1 MAKILVVDDKP
12 NMLTLLESILCKD
25 GHEVVKAEN
34 GSEALRLYGEQGHID
49 LVISDLVMPQM
60 DGRELFLQ
68 LKALNPSVP
77 FVILTSFGTIK
88 TAVEVT
94 REGVFDFVTKSP
106 FDRVGM
112 RDIVKRALAQGGQ
125 PNKIGRLTPQVPA
138 QSGFAGIIG
147 KSHSMQA
154 LFRLIRMVAN
164 SHIAIM
170 IQGESG
176 TGKELV
182 AKAIYSHS
190 PRKDKPF
197 VALDCG
203 AVPETLLESELFGHL
218 KGSFTG
224 AVSTKKGLLERAD
237 GGTIFLDEISNTS
250 LSFQA
255 KFLRALQESEIRPLG
270 SNSSIK
276 INVRLIASSNRDLKN
291 LVKEGDFRQDLYYR
305 LAAMPL
311 LIPPLRE
318 RKEDI
323 PLLVQHFIAKS
334 CVEHNKP
341 LLGISHEALG
351 ALVAGPWLGNVRELE
366 NVISRAALFCETSII
381 DCSCLPH
388 VCHDDL
394 EKQHSSLKQRCKGV
408 ERERIIEAIVKNQGS
423 KRLAADELGISLA
436 SLYYKIKEYQIDT

>member
-1 MAKILVVDDKP
+1 
-12 NMLTLLESILCKD
+12 
-25 GHEVVKAEN
+25 
-34 GSEALRLYGEQGHID
+34 
-49 LVISDLVMPQM
+49 
-60 DGRELFLQ
+60 
-68 LKALNPSVP
+68 
-77 FVILTSFGTIK
+77 
-88 TAVEVT
+88 
-94 REGVFDFVTKSP
+94 
-106 FDRVGM
+106 
-112 RDIVKRALAQGGQ
+112 
-125 PNKIGRLTPQVPA
+125 
-138 QSGFAGIIG
+138 
-147 KSHSMQA
+147 
-154 LFRLIRMVAN
+154 MVAN

-351 ALVAGPWLGNVRELE
+351 ALVAAPWLGNVRELE
-366 NVISRAALFCETSII
+366 NVISRAALFCETSTI